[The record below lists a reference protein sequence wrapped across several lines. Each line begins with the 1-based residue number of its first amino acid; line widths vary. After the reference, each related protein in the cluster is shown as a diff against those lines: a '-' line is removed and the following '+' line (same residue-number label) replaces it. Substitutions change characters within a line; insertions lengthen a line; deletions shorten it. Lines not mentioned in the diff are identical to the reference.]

1 MSERMVKYFLR
12 SLRLSRYPSD
22 SCKLAAKIR
31 FRPQLGGR
39 LAVGIPDCTREEVIA
54 DMTDATQID
63 LRFCDTTCKFIEFG
77 AGV

>member
-1 MSERMVKYFLR
+1 M
-12 SLRLSRYPSD
+12 P
-22 SCKLAAKIR
+22 CKLAAKIR

-39 LAVGIPDCTREEVIA
+39 LVVGIPDCTREEVKA
-54 DMTDATQID
+54 RMTDTTQIN